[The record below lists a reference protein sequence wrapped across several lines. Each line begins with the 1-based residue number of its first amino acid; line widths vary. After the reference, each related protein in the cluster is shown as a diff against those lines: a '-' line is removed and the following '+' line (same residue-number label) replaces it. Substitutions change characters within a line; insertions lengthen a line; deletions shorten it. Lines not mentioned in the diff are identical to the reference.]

1 MNLTEAK
8 KILNEH
14 GYLVEA
20 KVATKEDF
28 DNLFKVHGFEKKTIG
43 GFDWVKK
50 VYQRHGKGYLKAA
63 VGKDFCKIVYLKFD
77 PTLHYDDDKCYEL
90 NDSYTVFFDEEDII
104 TFVDEIIAEVSN
116 EIG

>member
-28 DNLFKVHGFEKKTIG
+28 DNLFKLRGFEKTNSKY
-43 GFDWVKK
+43 DWEKQ
-50 VYQRHGKGYLKAA
+50 VYQRKGKGYLKAT
-63 VGKDFCKIVYLKFD
+63 VGKDFCKIVYFKFD
-77 PTLHYDDDKCYEL
+77 PTLHYDEDKCYEL
-90 NDSYTVFFDEEDII
+90 DDSYKVSFDEEDAVALLRDYIM
-104 TFVDEIIAEVSN
+104 DYDQE
-116 EIG
+116 